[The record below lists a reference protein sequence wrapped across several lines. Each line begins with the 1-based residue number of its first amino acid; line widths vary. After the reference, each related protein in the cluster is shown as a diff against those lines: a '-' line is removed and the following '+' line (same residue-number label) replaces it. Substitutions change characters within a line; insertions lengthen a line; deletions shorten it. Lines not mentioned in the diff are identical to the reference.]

1 MAEPSRTKVFLKKNN
16 RVREIYIQSNK
27 CGLDVAQI
35 YEQGNNKNILII
47 FQCIISSGTY
57 KRDRKKKFLDGLFP
71 SLNRYNILQHCSIPQ
86 NNS

>member
-1 MAEPSRTKVFLKKNN
+1 M
-16 RVREIYIQSNK
+16 REIYIQSNK

-57 KRDRKKKFLDGLFP
+57 KRDRKKKFLDGLFGFETP
-71 SLNRYNILQHCSIPQ
+71 STNSLNRYNILQHCSIPQ